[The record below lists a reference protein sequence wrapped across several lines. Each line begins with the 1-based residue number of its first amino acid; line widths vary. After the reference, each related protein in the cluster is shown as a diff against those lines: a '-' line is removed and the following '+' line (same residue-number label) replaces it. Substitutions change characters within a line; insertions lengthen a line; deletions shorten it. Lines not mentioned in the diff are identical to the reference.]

1 MTKTGAIINR
11 RLNKRQRLIKDKKWK
26 AYLNIFTHSQNSG
39 SNFKMLGE
47 LFQSLHRTHV
57 VTNWVNMTHL
67 LQESTSSTT
76 PSHLTGRGTC
86 SVFMELPHRECQW
99 LDPNFFYILT
109 PNHRPFSRSP
119 VFRLFFRRDKWIAF
133 AIFSPLIWWQVTHRC
148 HSSGSFS
155 SSICSCEQVWT
166 SSRRCLHHFAN
177 IRRLVK
183 LTKFAV
189 YYLQC
194 YYGWIIGNTVNSFS
208 ANLF

>member
-1 MTKTGAIINR
+1 MKSIFEYFYSFSKFRKQFQNVRRTVSEFASDACREELSQYDASAPRVHFLDNSLSFDRKRDMLCVHGIASPWVSMTR
-11 RLNKRQRLIKDKKWK
+11 
-26 AYLNIFTHSQNSG
+26 SQ
-39 SNFKMLGE
+39 FL
-47 LFQSLHRTHV
+47 
-57 VTNWVNMTHL
+57 
-67 LQESTSSTT
+67 
-76 PSHLTGRGTC
+76 
-86 SVFMELPHRECQW
+86 
-99 LDPNFFYILT
+99 ILT

-119 VFRLFFRRDKWIAF
+119 VFRLFFRRDKWITF
-133 AIFSPLIWWQVTHRC
+133 AIFSPLIGGQVTHRC